1 MGKGDTATDTLMD
14 GPITWG
20 MGDIVSVLHVL
31 GKGDIVSLSHGIQVM
46 LSLWH
51 IG

>member
-20 MGDIVSVLHVL
+20 T
-31 GKGDIVSLSHGIQVM
+31 GDIVSLSRGVWGDAVT
-46 LSLWH
+46 LAYRVK
-51 IG
+51 